1 MLRSR
6 YAVTYEKR
14 MTGVNLTVRICD
26 RNWMQIEQYLKQD
39 DRAVLPLGC
48 TEQHAYLSLS
58 VDSILSEHVALDAAE
73 PFGIPVFPVI
83 PYGPTA
89 SFMAYPG
96 TVSLQLKTYLALV
109 RDVLDSMVA
118 HGFKRI
124 LVVNGH
130 GGNQPAATLVE
141 HVMQENPAVEVK
153 FHSWWRAPKT
163 WAKVKEIDP
172 VASHASWMENFPI
185 TRLVGVILPSHQQ
198 PMADHSKI
206 ASMTPQQARELLGD
220 GNFGGDYQKPDD
232 VMNGLWQVAVSET
245 RELLQGP
252 WQNGKFAADRR

>member
-1 MLRSR
+1 M
-6 YAVTYEKR
+6 
-14 MTGVNLTVRICD
+14 RIRD
-26 RNWMQIEQYLKQD
+26 RNWMQIEQYLKHD

-58 VDSILSEHVALDAAE
+58 VDSILSETVALDAAE
-73 PFGIPVFPVI
+73 PLGIPVFPVV

-109 RDVLDSMVA
+109 RDVLDSIVT

-130 GGNQPAATLVE
+130 GGNQPAANLIE
-141 HVMQENPAVEVK
+141 YMMQENPAIEVK
-153 FHSWWRAPKT
+153 FHSWWKAPKT
-163 WAKVKEIDP
+163 WAKVQKIDP
-172 VASHASWMENFPI
+172 MASHASWMENFPI
-185 TRLVGVILPSHQQ
+185 TRLAVVVQPSHQQ
-198 PMADHSKI
+198 PMVDYSGM
-206 ASMTPQQARELLGD
+206 ASMTPKQARELIGD
-220 GNFGGDYQKPDD
+220 GNFGGDYQKPDE
-232 VMNGLWQVAVSET
+232 VMDALWRVAVEET

-252 WQNGKFAADRR
+252 WRKEQFAPESR

>member
-1 MLRSR
+1 M
-6 YAVTYEKR
+6 
-14 MTGVNLTVRICD
+14 RIRD
-26 RNWMQIEQYLKQD
+26 RNWMQIEQYLKHD

-58 VDSILSEHVALDAAE
+58 VDSILSETVALDAAE
-73 PFGIPVFPVI
+73 PLGIPVFPVV

-109 RDVLDSMVA
+109 RDVLDSIVM

-130 GGNQPAATLVE
+130 GGNQPAANLIE
-141 HVMQENPAVEVK
+141 YMMQENPAIEVK
-153 FHSWWRAPKT
+153 FHSWWKAPKT
-163 WAKVKEIDP
+163 WAKVQEIDP
-172 VASHASWMENFPI
+172 KASHASWMENFPI
-185 TRLVGVILPSHQQ
+185 TRLAGVAQPTHQQ
-198 PMADHSKI
+198 PMVDYSGM
-206 ASMTPQQARELLGD
+206 ASMTPKQARALIGD
-220 GNFGGDYQKPDD
+220 GNFGGEYQKPDD
-232 VMNGLWQVAVSET
+232 VMDALWHVAVEET

-252 WQNGKFAADRR
+252 WQKEQFAPESR

>member
-1 MLRSR
+1 M
-6 YAVTYEKR
+6 
-14 MTGVNLTVRICD
+14 RIRD
-26 RNWMQIEQYLKQD
+26 RNWMQIEEYLKHD

-58 VDSILSEHVALDAAE
+58 VDSILSETVALDAAQ
-73 PFGIPVFPVI
+73 PLGIPVFPVV

-109 RDVLDSMVA
+109 RDVLDSIVT

-130 GGNQPAATLVE
+130 GGNQPAANLIE
-141 HVMQENPAVEVK
+141 YMMQENPAIEVK
-153 FHSWWRAPKT
+153 FHSWWKAPKT
-163 WAKVKEIDP
+163 WAKVQEIDP
-172 VASHASWMENFPI
+172 MASHASWMENFPI
-185 TRLVGVILPSHQQ
+185 TRLVGVAQPSHQQ
-198 PMADHSKI
+198 PMVDYSGMV
-206 ASMTPQQARELLGD
+206 SMTPKQVRELIGD
-220 GNFGGDYQKPDD
+220 GNFGGDYQKSDE
-232 VMNGLWQVAVSET
+232 VMNALWRVAVEET

-252 WQNGKFAADRR
+252 WQKEQFTLKSR